1 VKRTTDFL
9 TEYSLAY
16 DSDRD
21 TLWFSNSTNMHTSLV
36 GPQVSRLSLPSTQPF
51 SLDWQPCSMTFTM
64 TSHCVSNCQLMS
76 IDNVST
82 FVERSW
88 PHCGNT

>member
-1 VKRTTDFL
+1 MKRTTDFL

-36 GPQVSRLSLPSTQPF
+36 GPQVSRLSLLSSVHSTLF
-51 SLDWQPCSMTFTM
+51 VATAADFNDVRNDVIRS
-64 TSHCVSNCQLMS
+64 VSRSRELVN
-76 IDNVST
+76 IDKVST
-82 FVERSW
+82 
-88 PHCGNT
+88 